1 MGSFGEVDVAKEKN
15 HWVWESVSSVAHSCL
30 TLRLHG
36 LQHARLLC
44 PSPTP
49 GAYSNSCPSSW
60 WCIQPSQPLSSPSP
74 PAFNLP
80 IFRVFSMSQFFAKGG
95 QSIGVS
101 ASTSVLPM
109 NMQVWFPLRWTALI
123 LQSRGLSRVFSTTQ
137 FKSINSLALNLLYSP
152 ALISVQEYWKS
163 HTLD

>member
-1 MGSFGEVDVAKEKN
+1 MRISQFSGSFVFD
-15 HWVWESVSSVAHSCL
+15 S
-30 TLRLHG
+30 LRLHG

-44 PSPTP
+44 PSPIP

-80 IFRVFSMSQFFAKGG
+80 ILRVFSMSQFFAKGG
-95 QSIGVS
+95 QSIRVS

-109 NMQVWFPLRWTALI
+109 NMQVWFPLGWTALI
-123 LQSRGLSRVFSTTQ
+123 SLQSRGLSRVFSTTQ

-152 ALISVQEYWKS
+152 ALISVQEYWKN